1 MKGKK
6 QGKAILMKQVNI
18 TVLGG
23 VGAVLATLKHPTS
36 RPVSLLDAHSS
47 TPYTQHT
54 QLGLNQVNWTSIGV
68 FNITRHCCCS
78 SVKGEEVFQ
87 TVKLSPLRQ
96 ETRLARL

>member
-1 MKGKK
+1 
-6 QGKAILMKQVNI
+6 MKQVKE
-18 TVLGG
+18 
-23 VGAVLATLKHPTS
+23 AVLATLKHPTS
-36 RPVSLLDAHSS
+36 RPVSLLNAHSS
-47 TPYTQHT
+47 TPYTQYT
-54 QLGLNQVNWTSIGV
+54 QLGSNQVNWTSIGA